1 MRSRHGGGDA
11 VTRVGFIGLGIMG
24 GPMAANILKRGH
36 ALVVHDIDAGAVGRL
51 AKLGAS
57 TADSPAAVAATS
69 DVVITMLPDAP
80 DVERAAL
87 GPHGILAGIRPGATM
102 IDMSTSAPETTRKI
116 GTALA
121 AKGCHMVDSPVGKTA
136 EHAVS
141 GTLTLMVGGDADA
154 VARVRPVLDCMGTDF
169 FHCGALGNGHAM
181 KAVNNLLATVLVAA
195 NAEVLAAGMKAGLT
209 LATMTSVMQKTM
221 AWNSQL
227 AVAFPTRPL
236 KGDFAPG
243 FMLKLAHK
251 DCRIALEMIDAM
263 GLDAPVGRATLAA
276 CREGMDAGYATND
289 VGVLVKLREDKAG
302 VKIRAGG

>member
-1 MRSRHGGGDA
+1 M
-11 VTRVGFIGLGIMG
+11 TRVGFIGLGIMG
-24 GPMAANILKRGH
+24 GPMATNILKRGH

-51 AKLGAS
+51 VKLGAS
-57 TADSPAAVAATS
+57 TAGSPAAVAAAS

-87 GPHGILAGIRPGATM
+87 GPHGVLAGIRPGTTM

-116 GTALA
+116 GAALA

-209 LATMTSVMQKTM
+209 LATMTTVMQKTM

-227 AVAFPTRPL
+227 AVAFPARPL

-276 CREGMDAGYATND
+276 CREGIDAGYATND